1 MKDFEH
7 TMEEVDSSV
16 NPVPRNK
23 LENIWGMFSVVDTVP
38 TLEPTNFQNQIKIYI
53 NGATHR
59 LYVYETSTNTWI
71 YATLS

>member
-1 MKDFEH
+1 MNEFKH

-23 LENIWGMFSVVDTVP
+23 LENIWGMFTVVDAVP
-38 TLEPTNFQNQIKIYI
+38 TAEPTNFQNQIKIYI